1 MSVEPSCPR
10 CTEHQRGVFV
20 SECSQCLLSDL
31 RSFKPT
37 REALQDAL
45 NDTEAER
52 DALRAELER
61 TKEELEA
68 HRKLENVV
76 RVMIQKKWHE
86 GELSCEEADVDDAF
100 GEINTV
106 RAAHRRKDGAS
117 HGA

>member
-61 TKEELEA
+61 TKEELGRVRRNHLRRMYREA
-68 HRKLENVV
+68 LDWADMLAEDWQVV
-76 RVMIQKKWHE
+76 
-86 GELSCEEADVDDAF
+86 A
-100 GEINTV
+100 
-106 RAAHRRKDGAS
+106 
-117 HGA
+117 